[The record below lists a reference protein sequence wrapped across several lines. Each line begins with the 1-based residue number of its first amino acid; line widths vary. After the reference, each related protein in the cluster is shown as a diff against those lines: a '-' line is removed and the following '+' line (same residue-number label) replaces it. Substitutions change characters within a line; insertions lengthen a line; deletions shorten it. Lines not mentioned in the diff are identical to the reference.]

1 MADAIMRIPAPAAS
15 VQPLSHTSPL
25 GVQRCSCSQSIA
37 GTEQCQ
43 DCQTKAMSLQRV
55 SSGSSPQGTAPP
67 IVHEVLGS
75 PGQPLDRATR
85 DFMEPRFGQDF
96 SGVRVHTDSK
106 AAESA
111 TVVNALAYTVGHDVV
126 LGNRQYAPQT
136 TAGQRLLAHELTHVI
151 QQASGRG
158 ATIQRACKAAVPK
171 TPGCAPDPSIA
182 PPTTRFLFRV
192 NCDDFEVPGSAP
204 FVSEEARMEAF
215 FRAIPPTAK
224 VSIVGLASF
233 DGPADLNERLA
244 CTRAQRGLA
253 VVKRSAPSGVT
264 ISSVVAT
271 VGGPT
276 TAHDARMRA
285 VGVNISTP
293 SPAPPPVI
301 KPGPRTPCERN
312 CEFNFSDCLGRS
324 EDTLQ
329 CLAQRS
335 ACLGGCGS
343 AKPAFEVCA
352 RLLQPPVEVSG
363 CNHSYIETPTRRYAI
378 ITPCTSKLSFATPG
392 GGAAIKTDRSPDPCG
407 RRPTCVTCVAKPGV
421 TDLEKCFESQFKAYA
436 APSVHK
442 LLGPNSNTFAGTLA
456 RGCCDKM
463 VPQPAA
469 LGCLPG
475 WDDPPAPSASAPC
488 PTGPPVC

>member
-1 MADAIMRIPAPAAS
+1 
-15 VQPLSHTSPL
+15 
-25 GVQRCSCSQSIA
+25 
-37 GTEQCQ
+37 
-43 DCQTKAMSLQRV
+43 
-55 SSGSSPQGTAPP
+55 
-67 IVHEVLGS
+67 
-75 PGQPLDRATR
+75 
-85 DFMEPRFGQDF
+85 MEPRFGRDF
-96 SGVRVHTDSK
+96 RDVRVHTDSK
-106 AAESA
+106 SAESA

-126 LGNRQYAPQT
+126 LGKGQYSPQT
-136 TAGQRLLAHELTHVI
+136 TAGRRLLAHELTHVV
-151 QQASGRG
+151 QQASGSG
-158 ATIQRACKAAVPK
+158 AMIQRACKAGVPK
-171 TPGCAPDPSIA
+171 TPGCVPDPSIT
-182 PPTTRFLFRV
+182 PPATRFLFRV

-215 FRAIPPTAK
+215 FRAISPTAT

-244 CTRAQRGLA
+244 CSRAQRGLA
-253 VVKRSAPSGVT
+253 VVKRSAPASVT
-264 ISSVVAT
+264 ISSVDAT

-276 TAHDARMRA
+276 TAHDSKMRA

-293 SPAPPPVI
+293 LPTPPPVI

-312 CEFNFSDCLGRS
+312 CDFNFRDCLEGS
-324 EDTLQ
+324 ENSQ
-329 CLAQRS
+329 SCLAQRS
-335 ACLGGCGS
+335 ACLLGCVG

-352 RLLQPPVEVSG
+352 RLLQPPVEISG

-378 ITPCTSKLSFATPG
+378 ITPCTSKLSFAAPG
-392 GGAAIKTDRSPDPCG
+392 GGVALKTDRSPDPCG
-407 RRPTCVTCVAKPGV
+407 RRPTCVTCVPKPGV

-436 APSVHK
+436 APSLHK
-442 LLGPNSNTFAGTLA
+442 LFGPNSNTFAGTLA
-456 RGCCDKM
+456 RACCDKM

>member
-1 MADAIMRIPAPAAS
+1 
-15 VQPLSHTSPL
+15 
-25 GVQRCSCSQSIA
+25 
-37 GTEQCQ
+37 
-43 DCQTKAMSLQRV
+43 
-55 SSGSSPQGTAPP
+55 
-67 IVHEVLGS
+67 
-75 PGQPLDRATR
+75 
-85 DFMEPRFGQDF
+85 
-96 SGVRVHTDSK
+96 
-106 AAESA
+106 
-111 TVVNALAYTVGHDVV
+111 
-126 LGNRQYAPQT
+126 
-136 TAGQRLLAHELTHVI
+136 
-151 QQASGRG
+151 
-158 ATIQRACKAAVPK
+158 
-171 TPGCAPDPSIA
+171 
-182 PPTTRFLFRV
+182 
-192 NCDDFEVPGSAP
+192 
-204 FVSEEARMEAF
+204 MEAF
-215 FRAIPPTAK
+215 FRTIPPTAK

-233 DGPADLNERLA
+233 DGPADLNEHLA
-244 CTRAQRGLA
+244 CSRAQRGLA

-264 ISSVVAT
+264 ISSVDAM

-276 TAHDARMRA
+276 TAHDPKMRA

-293 SPAPPPVI
+293 SPTPTPPPVI

-324 EDTLQ
+324 EDSLK

-335 ACLGGCGS
+335 ACLGACGG

-378 ITPCTSKLSFATPG
+378 ITPCTSKLSFGLPG
-392 GGAAIKTDRSPDPCG
+392 GGVALKTDRSPDPCG
-407 RRPTCVTCVAKPGV
+407 RRPTCVTCVPKPGV

-436 APSVHK
+436 GPSVHK